1 MNEKKFLNG
10 VIITRVIIFIVSP
23 SIPSRKQKLFVCA
36 YSQIYRMVSFKQ
48 GSTEENTPWF

>member
-10 VIITRVIIFIVSP
+10 VIITRVIFIVSP

-36 YSQIYRMVSFKQ
+36 YSQIYRMVSFKR
-48 GSTEENTPWF
+48 GSMEENTPRF

>member
-10 VIITRVIIFIVSP
+10 VIITRVIIFIVFP

-36 YSQIYRMVSFKQ
+36 YSQIYRMVSFKW
-48 GSTEENTPWF
+48 SSMEENTPWF